1 LTRERARWLRRALG
15 DALALPQ
22 DERAEYLR
30 TTAGS
35 DTEFQR
41 ELRTLLADAQSDDP
55 CFDSIFAAEL
65 PEEAVL
71 RAGEL
76 LGPWRLRVE
85 LGHGGMEDVWLAE
98 RTDGSYEQR
107 LAIKFPR
114 ARVATALSFARFE
127 RERALIAQLEH
138 PGIARV
144 VDGGWTTS
152 GRPWFAMEYVEGAP
166 VDVHVA
172 RLNLDAR
179 ARIGLVSAAAAIVAA
194 AHQRGIVHRDLKPS
208 NVLVRA
214 DGRSAVWEA
223 ARGLLAPFVANATN
237 DTELAREVL
246 EYAVEVAA
254 ARAGSRFLAE
264 NATEREKL
272 LERALLRGARMANVN
287 GDAAA
292 ASACYRAAESLLPE
306 TDRRM
311 GHESGVE
318 EAFVAALVILEPDRA
333 LREREH
339 RAGNVATLA
348 QVGLAN
354 VALARGNARE
364 RSSGSAVRGLAR
376 RGCGVGRRSYPSGL
390 ATAPPGCARVRA
402 RERVRAV
409 GARFSP
415 RRSRADCV
423 CRRRS
428 QCLRAR
434 PCHRPPAGGRGA
446 AFGTREGTAGALCGR
461 RVADRW
467 ARDRA
472 SRVAPH
478 RTVSPRPKFAAR

>member
-1 LTRERARWLRRALG
+1 MTRERARWLRRALG

-35 DTEFQR
+35 DTKFQR

-55 CFDSIFAAEL
+55 CFDPIFAAEL
-65 PEEAVL
+65 PEDAVL

-144 VDGGWTTS
+144 VDGGWTTP

-237 DTELAREVL
+237 DNELAREVL

-272 LERALLRGARMANVN
+272 LERALLRGARMAT
-287 GDAAA
+287 
-292 ASACYRAAESLLPE
+292 C
-306 TDRRM
+306 
-311 GHESGVE
+311 
-318 EAFVAALVILEPDRA
+318 
-333 LREREH
+333 RERGDPCPSGPCK
-339 RAGNVATLA
+339 RSPRPRQRPGAV
-348 QVGLAN
+348 Q
-354 VALARGNARE
+354 
-364 RSSGSAVRGLAR
+364 RSSGSRASAPRLR
-376 RGCGVGRRSYPSGL
+376 RGTPLIPVWTGHRATWVRSSTGL
-390 ATAPPGCARVRA
+390 
-402 RERVRAV
+402 
-409 GARFSP
+409 GARTS
-415 RRSRADCV
+415 SWRAI
-423 CRRRS
+423 
-428 QCLRAR
+428 
-434 PCHRPPAGGRGA
+434 
-446 AFGTREGTAGALCGR
+446 
-461 RVADRW
+461 
-467 ARDRA
+467 
-472 SRVAPH
+472 
-478 RTVSPRPKFAAR
+478 